1 MRVSSG
7 EVINVR
13 KKHLTLLS
21 DEPDEPDEPGDQDEL
36 DEPNE
41 PDEPDEHVESGEPG
55 EQGGELDQTPH
66 AAPSEG
72 TVPPEE
78 GFCKPGGGMGGVA
91 GDAQEQLV
99 GDEVDGAEEETEE
112 GGAGGEETT
121 GSKGPKACAK
131 QRKQPMV
138 VPPPLTKEQALEH
151 VQAERLTLRPGDNQS
166 GYWNVSVLKHED
178 GRIRNEPYQ
187 AQVSLP
193 RSIDHSAV
201 RPLNGNRV
209 HLGLFATAEEAA
221 LYVARSMEAGVAI
234 LKPEGVAHLAARPAL
249 RVRSAAATPTAARGV
264 VKAVAVTAED
274 METGPPPG
282 PEEEMEVAGSAVA
295 TMSYEDRPSQL
306 EGYELLLSETKS
318 GYANVYHGTNPTQ
331 RCNPWLAKIGRR
343 LLGSFEKPEQ
353 AALAVAKQ
361 RAKEAHEEKEEGVNE
376 ARRAVARAT
385 ATLSATMVG
394 RKELGAVQLLGLN
407 LTAVSFE
414 IVVDGERKT
423 TEQFSMERRLQA
435 QQMLREA
442 RRPQQR
448 GLMPH
453 HFGGP
458 MQHNFGELHPQLR
471 NFVAPPTMITL
482 RVTVP
487 PNSVGG
493 QHVRVMTP
501 KGLQMVQIPA
511 GLQQGDQFDMVCH
524 QYPQEVPSKPGPG
537 RPTHGG
543 GGRGGGID
551 LVLFNQQRRF
561 GFSPASATLRPPLA
575 PPLNEVAQGAGGY
588 KVNYKQPGTNP
599 YIEFAR
605 SRRALLPPGMGNAER
620 EALLGRMWKALPQT
634 ERVKFTA
641 EADATNYSVEGDEEM
656 DEVDAEEEEPEEESE
671 LEEEEEEEEEGEV
684 EDAIAEE
691 EDAEEEGMEIEYP
704 RVRLVWRGKPEVS
717 SVDKAMVGRRIKLY
731 WPGEDAW
738 FSGEVVEVFN
748 IGAVTIAKVLYDDG
762 EEQSHHLGIW
772 EHHWL
777 TDEWG
782 NAEVQTT
789 AKPGTASAWEG
800 LVPIKYNQQQ
810 QPTEAPVDA
819 SLIDEKLWEGA
830 AAAGWSLKAK
840 GGGHY
845 IYFAPDGDKY
855 TSKQA
860 AMDAAGLEEVDA
872 DEEEQEE
879 QEEQEEELEEQEE
892 QGGEENL
899 VDAKLWEG
907 AASEGWSL
915 KANAGFHYVY
925 YSPDGRRFSSRKA
938 AEEVRHAAGSRKR
951 GREASDHGKGAK
963 RAKGAKGE
971 ASRKAPAD
979 AQKWLTEG
987 CRAEMQM
994 QDGGM
999 VGSRYP
1005 VRVVQLSSQDGTR
1018 RAEVLF
1024 DGLYAEVDGKAD
1036 TDDSAK
1042 ADAKADIDAD
1052 FSPEVV
1058 DEKLWVGAAT
1068 AGWRLRQRGG
1078 KSKYYYISPAGER
1091 FSSKRGAEDAAGI
1104 ERVKPKP
1111 LSVEEVV
1118 QEAVKAA
1125 VAAVTGG
1132 GDDEPN
1138 QAAPAAAKA
1147 TPAAAKATPAAAE
1160 ESTPPLD
1167 EAGSK
1172 ALVGQTIEVYWDGEL
1187 RWYAAKVVGYNKAER
1202 THTVIYVVDEMES
1215 SEALRDGGIT
1225 WRPATPGAVE
1235 AERAS
1240 AGAEDDSAAALSR
1253 AGRLLEWV
1261 DAAFLV
1267 PAPPERPI
1275 QARSFETIALGA
1287 RLELFYE
1294 GGWWPVTVLEKK
1306 PADAQLACSG
1316 PSLHVQAIGYDVQ
1329 SWAGLSAFRLP
1340 STA

>member
-13 KKHLTLLS
+13 RKHLTLLS
-21 DEPDEPDEPGDQDEL
+21 DEPDEPDEPDEQVEQGEQV
-36 DEPNE
+36 EP
-41 PDEPDEHVESGEPG
+41 GEPG
-55 EQGGELDQTPH
+55 EQDGELDRTVPH
-66 AAPSEG
+66 ATPSEG
-72 TVPPEE
+72 AVP
-78 GFCKPGGGMGGVA
+78 MGGVA
-91 GDAQEQLV
+91 SDAQKQLV
-99 GDEVDGAEEETEE
+99 GDEADGAAATKGVETKGEEEEKE
-112 GGAGGEETT
+112 AGEAGGEETT
-121 GSKGPKACAK
+121 GSTGPKACTK
-131 QRKQPMV
+131 QRTQPMV
-138 VPPPLTKEQALEH
+138 VPPPLTREQALEH
-151 VQAERLTLRPGDNQS
+151 VRAERLTLRPGDNQS

-193 RSIDHSAV
+193 RSINHSAV
-201 RPLNGNRV
+201 RPLSGIRV

-221 LYVARSMEAGVAI
+221 LYVARSMEAGIAI
-234 LKPEGVAHLAARPAL
+234 LKPEGVAHLAAQPAL
-249 RVRSAAATPTAARGV
+249 RVRSAATRGV
-264 VKAVAVTAED
+264 VKAIAVTAAD
-274 METGPPPG
+274 MEAGLKAGPPPG
-282 PEEEMEVAGSAVA
+282 PEEEMEVADSAVA
-295 TMSYEDRPSQL
+295 TVSYENRPSQL

-318 GYANVYHGTNPTQ
+318 GYANVYHGTNPNQ

-343 LLGSFEKPEQ
+343 LVGSFEKPEQ

-361 RAKEAHEEKEEGVNE
+361 RAKEAHQEKDE
-376 ARRAVARAT
+376 AVDKATRAVARAT

-414 IVVDGERKT
+414 TVVDGERKT
-423 TEQFSMERRLQA
+423 TEQYAMERHLQT

-448 GLMPH
+448 GLIPH
-453 HFGGP
+453 QFGGP
-458 MQHNFGELHPQLR
+458 IQHNFGELHPQLR
-471 NFVAPPTMITL
+471 NFAAPPVTTKL

-487 PNSVGG
+487 PNSKGG
-493 QHVRVMTP
+493 DHVRVMTP
-501 KGLQMVQIPA
+501 VGLQMVQIPA
-511 GLQQGDQFDMVCH
+511 GLEQGEVFDMVCH
-524 QYPQEVPSKPGPG
+524 EAPQAVTSKPG
-537 RPTHGG
+537 RPLHQGG

-551 LVLFNQQRRF
+551 LALFNQQRRF
-561 GFSPASATLRPPLA
+561 GFSPASATLLPP
-575 PPLNEVAQGAGGY
+575 PPPPPDEIAQGAGGY
-588 KVNYKQPGTNP
+588 TVNYKQPGNNP

-605 SRRALLPPGMGNAER
+605 SRRALLPPNMRNAER
-620 EALLGRMWKALPQT
+620 EALLGRMWTALPLT
-634 ERVKFTA
+634 EKVKFTA
-641 EADATNYSVEGDEEM
+641 ETDATNYSVEGDEGM
-656 DEVDAEEEEPEEESE
+656 DEDGA
-671 LEEEEEEEEEGEV
+671 EEEEEEEGE
-684 EDAIAEE
+684 EEAEE
-691 EDAEEEGMEIEYP
+691 EEQEELEETEEEEESEAEDAQKAEEEAAEEDGMEIEYP

-738 FSGEVVEVFN
+738 FSGEVIEVFN

-782 NAEVQTT
+782 NAEVLTT

-800 LVPIKYNQQQ
+800 LVPIKYNQQTTF
-810 QPTEAPVDA
+810 TEAPVDA
-819 SLIDEKLWEGA
+819 SQIDDKLWEGA
-830 AAAGWSLKAK
+830 AAVGWSLKAK

-845 IYFAPDGDKY
+845 IYFAPDGRRFS
-855 TSKQA
+855 SKKGA
-860 AMDAAGLEEVDA
+860 EEVA
-872 DEEEQEE
+872 EEYEAEEQEE
-879 QEEQEEELEEQEE
+879 QEEQEELKELEED
-892 QGGEENL
+892 GGEENL

-925 YSPDGRRFSSRKA
+925 YSPDGRRFSSKKT
-938 AEEVRHAAGSRKR
+938 AEEARHAVGSNRKR

-1005 VRVVQLSSQDGTR
+1005 VRVVQLSSQGGAR
-1018 RAEVLF
+1018 RAQVLF
-1024 DGLYAEVDGKAD
+1024 DGLYAEADGKAD
-1036 TDDSAK
+1036 ADDGAGADTK
-1042 ADAKADIDAD
+1042 ANIDAD

-1058 DEKLWVGAAT
+1058 DEKLWVGASA
-1068 AGWRLRQRGG
+1068 AGWRLRKRGG
-1078 KSKYYYISPAGER
+1078 KSKYHYISPAGER

-1132 GDDEPN
+1132 GDEPS
-1138 QAAPAAAKA
+1138 QAASAAAKA
-1147 TPAAAKATPAAAE
+1147 KPAPAVERA
-1160 ESTPPLD
+1160 PPLD

-1187 RWYAAKVVGYNKAER
+1187 RWYAAKVVGYDKAER
-1202 THTVIYVVDEMES
+1202 THTVVYVVDEMES
-1215 SEALRDGGIT
+1215 SEALRNGGIT
-1225 WRPATPGAVE
+1225 WRPAPPGAVE
-1235 AERAS
+1235 AERVA
-1240 AGAEDDSAAALSR
+1240 AGAEDGSAADSSR
-1253 AGRLLEWV
+1253 TGRLLEWV
-1261 DAAFLV
+1261 DATFLV

-1275 QARSFETIALGA
+1275 QAWSFETIALGT

-1306 PADAQLACSG
+1306 PADAQLASG
-1316 PSLHVQAIGYDVQ
+1316 PSLHVQAIGYDVK

-1340 STA
+1340 SAA